1 MSGPYTFRQDLMFYF
16 MIEGIFEATLNEYD
30 CLVYHYKLIQNF
42 FELKIRKNHF

>member
-30 CLVYHYKLIQNF
+30 CLVYH
-42 FELKIRKNHF
+42 